1 MSDIQKVKI
10 EVAQL
15 ELGMFVADLDRPWE
29 GTPFMLQGFVINDD
43 EQLEALRRI
52 CVFVFVD
59 RTKSI
64 GNQFAEHKKLDVS
77 VKREGSN
84 IRIRQSQDVLST
96 TKSTTPGNTQSG
108 SKVSATGKP
117 KNQASFHEILRSIRN
132 GEVSATPDGAIFNMR
147 YAPEELAEIEQQ
159 ATQKNAIGGGNLIED
174 IAEGTIGFFKGLFG
188 SSKKNQ
194 PNLGY
199 KKTAKATTKNNDDDD
214 TNQIIIYEDNVL
226 PVEEEIA
233 VIYPVYEKSQIA
245 TKALFQAIANEQNLD
260 LSTVNEVLDSMVESI
275 GRTPDALLWLSKLK
289 NNDDDSYNHA
299 LNVSINMMAFGSFL
313 ALPHQQIKDMG
324 LSGLLQDL
332 GKLKIPKAILNK
344 TTKLT
349 PKEYEVIKT
358 HVDESLNILEK
369 TADIPSSVIL
379 MVSQHHERID
389 GSGYPFRLF
398 INQIGLPSQIAGLID
413 TYCAL
418 TTNKCY
424 AKSLYNQQALDE
436 IYKLRGKTFTEQ
448 LVDQLIQFLGIYP
461 VSSLVELNTGEVAVV
476 IQQNQVRRL
485 LPRVMIILGADK
497 VKNKMP
503 TTINLL
509 LSPLA
514 PNGEIYRIKQA
525 VPPNSFGLNPNDFYI

>member
-147 YAPEELAEIEQQ
+147 YAPEELAEVEQQ
-159 ATQKNAIGGGNLIED
+159 ATQKNVIGGGNLIED

-313 ALPHQQIKDMG
+313 ALPHQQIGQRQRLAAEQMPHCDIRN
-324 LSGLLQDL
+324 DL
-332 GKLKIPKAILNK
+332 G
-344 TTKLT
+344 TKNIATRL
-349 PKEYEVIKT
+349 
-358 HVDESLNILEK
+358 SLN
-369 TADIPSSVIL
+369 
-379 MVSQHHERID
+379 
-389 GSGYPFRLF
+389 
-398 INQIGLPSQIAGLID
+398 
-413 TYCAL
+413 
-418 TTNKCY
+418 
-424 AKSLYNQQALDE
+424 
-436 IYKLRGKTFTEQ
+436 
-448 LVDQLIQFLGIYP
+448 
-461 VSSLVELNTGEVAVV
+461 
-476 IQQNQVRRL
+476 
-485 LPRVMIILGADK
+485 
-497 VKNKMP
+497 
-503 TTINLL
+503 
-509 LSPLA
+509 
-514 PNGEIYRIKQA
+514 
-525 VPPNSFGLNPNDFYI
+525 

>member
-147 YAPEELAEIEQQ
+147 YAPEELAEVEQQ
-159 ATQKNAIGGGNLIED
+159 ATQKNVIGGGNLIED